1 VTGDEVLQ
9 GFAIKVATFFEEA
22 LPDPI
27 GGPAMTDT
35 RETLHTPELT
45 ESQDPFFYGFRDVWV
60 EREGKRSLEQVPLT
74 REDVLHPQMEDHVN
88 QGNYHVEL
96 CTYLYTILK
105 AFLEREKGMVVLYDV
120 QVNWHNPRMR
130 WHVPDIIVLAGVHTH
145 PTASYSQAEH
155 GGSPLFIIEVTSPA
169 TRSTDMPPDEG
180 DTAGTSK
187 FIHYATVGV
196 PLYIIIDAARRE
208 WGEAPD
214 LFAYALT
221 NDGEYA
227 ALPLDARGWVW
238 VAAVQLWL
246 GIEGEQVA
254 WYDAAG
260 QRLPDY
266 REERA
271 ARLATRQRYRQAR
284 TRTRQERARTRQAR
298 TRHLAAEHRTE
309 EERAA
314 RLAAEHRAEQ
324 ERARAEQERARAE
337 QERARAEQLEQEL
350 RRLRGEEE

>member
-1 VTGDEVLQ
+1 
-9 GFAIKVATFFEEA
+9 
-22 LPDPI
+22 
-27 GGPAMTDT
+27 MTDT
-35 RETLHTPELT
+35 RETLHTPDPT
-45 ESQDPFFYGFRDVWV
+45 SESQDPFFYGFRDVWV

-74 REDVLHPQMEDHVN
+74 REDVLYPQMEDHVN
-88 QGNYHVEL
+88 QGTRHVEL

-120 QVNWHNPRMR
+120 QVNWAMPGMGG
-130 WHVPDIIVLAGVHTH
+130 HVPDIIVLAGVHTH
-145 PTASYSQAEH
+145 PLVSYSQTEH

-196 PLYIIIDAARRE
+196 PLYIIVDAARRE

-246 GIEGEQVA
+246 GTEEHELC
-254 WYDAAG
+254 WYTATG

-266 REERA
+266 REA
-271 ARLATRQRYRQAR
+271 HIARLATRQRYRQAR

-298 TRHLAAEHRTE
+298 TRHLAAEHRARQ
-309 EERAA
+309 ERTA
-314 RLAAEHRAEQ
+314 RLAAEH
-324 ERARAEQERARAE
+324 
-337 QERARAEQLEQEL
+337 RAEQLEQEL
-350 RRLRGEEE
+350 RRLRGGADNDTERRPRDD